1 MGSPV
6 EEFMKNR
13 KAVVLWYVKEV
24 NLFGEGDLAQY
35 ATDFW
40 RDVQDRIL

>member
-1 MGSPV
+1 
-6 EEFMKNR
+6 MKR
-13 KAVVLWYVKEV
+13 QQAILWYVKEV
-24 NLFGEGDLAQY
+24 NLYDGEDLAQY